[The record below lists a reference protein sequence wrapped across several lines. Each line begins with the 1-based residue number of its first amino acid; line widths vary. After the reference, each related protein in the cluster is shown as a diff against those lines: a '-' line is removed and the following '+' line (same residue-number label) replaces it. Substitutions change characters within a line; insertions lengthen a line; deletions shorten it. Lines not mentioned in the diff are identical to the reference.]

1 MVMSDLAPILAEPVA
16 ELPVAGAYAFET
28 KWDGFRCLLH
38 RADDGTIRLQ
48 SRRGTSLTTAFSDI
62 AEAAERDFP
71 EGILLDGEVVIW
83 HDGRL
88 DFGRLQ
94 RRLNR
99 KAATV
104 RREIAQSPAHYVA
117 FDLLRRAREDL
128 VGLSYE
134 RRRSRLEALFAEWS
148 LAPPWTLCPMTRDRQ
163 EAMRWMRQ
171 WAAAGIE
178 GVVVK
183 NLRQPYKPGVRGW
196 SKVRTRHT
204 TEAIIGA
211 VTGTVDRPGSVL
223 LARLDERQRMR
234 FVGRS
239 TPLTDALSRSVKVQL
254 SPAAADHPWRS
265 RVFSAGWGSRET
277 LQVTLVAPELVAE
290 VSGDTAVDAGRWR
303 HPVRVL
309 RLRSDLASPDVPL
322 FGTGNEPSAG

>member
-71 EGILLDGEVVIW
+71 EEILLDGEVVIW

-104 RREIAQSPAHYVA
+104 RREIAQSPAHYVTGV
-117 FDLLRRAREDL
+117 RAGSSGLSAGVIDGSQQVEDL
-128 VGLSYE
+128 CSGCH
-134 RRRSRLEALFAEWS
+134 
-148 LAPPWTLCPMTRDRQ
+148 T
-163 EAMRWMRQ
+163 
-171 WAAAGIE
+171 
-178 GVVVK
+178 VV
-183 NLRQPYKPGVRGW
+183 
-196 SKVRTRHT
+196 
-204 TEAIIGA
+204 
-211 VTGTVDRPGSVL
+211 
-223 LARLDERQRMR
+223 
-234 FVGRS
+234 
-239 TPLTDALSRSVKVQL
+239 
-254 SPAAADHPWRS
+254 
-265 RVFSAGWGSRET
+265 
-277 LQVTLVAPELVAE
+277 
-290 VSGDTAVDAGRWR
+290 
-303 HPVRVL
+303 
-309 RLRSDLASPDVPL
+309 
-322 FGTGNEPSAG
+322 